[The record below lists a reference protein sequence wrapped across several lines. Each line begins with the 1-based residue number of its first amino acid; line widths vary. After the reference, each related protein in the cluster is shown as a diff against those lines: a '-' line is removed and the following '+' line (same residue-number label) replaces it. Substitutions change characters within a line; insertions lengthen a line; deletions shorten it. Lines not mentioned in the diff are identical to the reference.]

1 MLIYVWRF
9 QFEQQ
14 YQQYSFEELRFCNP
28 TQNKLSEMLLACD
41 NGDLSYSTMWT
52 PSMVG
57 NFSLVVTIDGVA
69 LEEVTR
75 IEVKDAGIPP
85 PLQKASQ
92 QKCQPQNKLRKFRA
106 SNSAGLRIRSHP
118 TLQSE
123 QVGIVKMDGIISF
136 IDEIEN
142 DDGIWVRLST
152 ESIRQHC
159 DSGWYPLEA
168 WCLQYNQH
176 IDKRLLHPI
185 IESTPQQFVDTTE
198 NANNDLFDECETTP
212 TSEPP
217 LISLAPARLS
227 PRKSPMKKRRTAE
240 DRSTETNPF
249 KSNFA
254 QCTESDVQD
263 ALSNKNVR
271 TSRNPFEKLSKRSGK
286 VLDDSDDIEEYASP
300 DEGDKPP
307 MTPIPNCNQR
317 DRESGNSSKQMPNV
331 GAWTAGFI
339 GSSSKLQALNKW
351 FKSESGEMRP
361 ETPKKRADLSE
372 LASVSVR
379 ELVRSIGAGGNND
392 LKGNGNSPLQLSQC
406 SSPILIPC
414 RKFFR
419 K

>member
-1 MLIYVWRF
+1 M
-9 QFEQQ
+9 
-14 YQQYSFEELRFCNP
+14 RFCNP
-28 TQNKLSEMLLACD
+28 TQNKLSEVLLACD
-41 NGDLSYSTMWT
+41 NGDLTYNTIWT
-52 PSMVG
+52 PTTVG
-57 NFSLVVTIDGVA
+57 NFSLVVTIDGVS

-75 IEVKDAGIPP
+75 IEVKEAGIPP
-85 PLQKASQ
+85 PSQKASQ
-92 QKCQPQNKLRKFRA
+92 QKYQPQNKLRKFRA

-185 IESTPQQFVDTTE
+185 IDLTPKKYIETSE
-198 NANNDLFDECETTP
+198 NANNDLFVDECETTP
-212 TSEPP
+212 TSDPP
-217 LISLAPARLS
+217 LISLAPAKIS
-227 PRKSPMKKRRTAE
+227 PRKSPMKKRRANVE
-240 DRSTETNPF
+240 DRSNETNPF

-254 QCTESDVQD
+254 QCPESDVQD
-263 ALSNKNVR
+263 ALTAHISNKLIR
-271 TSRNPFEKLSKRSGK
+271 SSRNPFEKLSKRSGK
-286 VLDDSDDIEEYASP
+286 ILDDSDDIEEYNSQ
-300 DEGDKPP
+300 DECEKPP
-307 MTPIPNCNQR
+307 LTPMPNANQR
-317 DRESGNSSKQMPNV
+317 EAGSNSKSISNI
-331 GAWTAGFI
+331 GAWTTGFV
-339 GSSSKLQALNKW
+339 GSSSKLQAINKW
-351 FKSESGEMRP
+351 FKSESGDIRP

-379 ELVRSIGAGGNND
+379 DLVRVIGAGGNND
-392 LKGNGNSPLQLSQC
+392 SKGNGNSPLQLSQC

-414 RKFFR
+414 RK
-419 K
+419 